1 MAWWL
6 WVLEILMWHFAV
18 LNYSR
23 PSHNSMQMLKV
34 NNVLHFLPFPVLQ
47 THQRN
52 SSTTIRYNWQGIL
65 GHRAFY
71 SASHS
76 TTIHRDI
83 EWRDATPTWWNAST
97 AKQRSLQMTSTR
109 HLLFHAIHLSWV
121 SENDPLIYLAS
132 SSPSSSLAEPSPY
145 ISSACPWNN
154 ANSRVSHS
162 AIIICI
168 SSLWSYCSPLR
179 IFILLSIPWM
189 GACKSF
195 PLVDGDDE

>member
-1 MAWWL
+1 
-6 WVLEILMWHFAV
+6 MWHFAV

-132 SSPSSSLAEPSPY
+132 SS
-145 ISSACPWNN
+145 ACPWNN

-189 GACKSF
+189 MACKWF
-195 PLVDGDDE
+195 PLRAGDDE